1 MYLELRYY
9 FGMSRKLVV
18 KEVYC
23 KSVLSRSRI
32 YGVDYSINPYLG
44 CMHGCVYCYA
54 RFMVKELPEKLE
66 WGSFVYPKVNAPT
79 VLSRE
84 LKKSKP
90 GVVLLS
96 SVTDPYQLIESRYM
110 VTRRILAVLLKANY
124 PLVVLTK
131 SDLVLRDLDLIKRFD
146 EVDVG
151 LTLTSLDEEVRR
163 VFEPNAP
170 SVIRR
175 INALKVLVKN
185 NVRTYAFLG
194 PLIPLISER
203 TIEKL
208 IEKLAQINVDYIIA
222 DKLNIK
228 SENWRTI
235 VSAIRK
241 YYPNIAGRIENII
254 FKDYVNYYEVL
265 RSKIR
270 SLARKFNLEVEFC
283 Y

>member
-235 VSAIRK
+235 VSAISK

>member
-1 MYLELRYY
+1 
-9 FGMSRKLVV
+9 MSRKLVV